1 MKKKLENYN
10 STKYKKTFKLIME
23 NIYFKKTFSILTQM
37 RVNDNRVFFYNSKPL
52 KAKKI

>member
-10 STKYKKTFKLIME
+10 STKYKKTFKLIMK

-37 RVNDNRVFFYNSKPL
+37 RVNDNRVFFIIQNP
-52 KAKKI
+52 